1 MHKKNVIVREL
12 TRDESVNE
20 EDKMDVY
27 FTYLKS
33 KINMKTE
40 NLAKGSTKMEEIFTN
55 ILSWIDPCKCSLLD
69 QDHHEENWKFREEI
83 NT

>member
-1 MHKKNVIVREL
+1 MNKKKVIVRKLTQNEL
-12 TRDESVNE
+12 VNE

-55 ILSWIDPCKCSLLD
+55 ILSWIDLCMSSLLD
-69 QDHHEENWKFREEI
+69 ADHHEENSKFREEI